1 VTTYDQSARRIRE
14 LEETVLVL
22 EEQNVQLKIAARELG
37 ALAEG
42 LNARLMVESRR
53 SWRVR
58 VREAVIRL
66 TGQFDFS
73 RLRT

>member
-1 VTTYDQSARRIRE
+1 MTTYDHSARRIRE
-14 LEETVLVL
+14 LEETVRVL

-58 VREAVIRL
+58 VRKAVNSL

>member
-37 ALAEG
+37 ALAER

-58 VREAVIRL
+58 VRKAVIGL